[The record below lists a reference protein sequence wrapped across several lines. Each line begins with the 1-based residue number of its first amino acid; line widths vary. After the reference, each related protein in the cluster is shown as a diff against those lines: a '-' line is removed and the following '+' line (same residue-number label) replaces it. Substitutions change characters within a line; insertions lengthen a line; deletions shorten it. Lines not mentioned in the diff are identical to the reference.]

1 MSMMALIKG
10 RNGPSGFGYGS
21 TAEDVTAGL
30 DLTGKTILITGVT
43 SGLGKEAARVL
54 AMRGAHVIGTGRSSD
69 TARDILASFGPN
81 TTAIACELSEPS
93 SVRQAAAGIV
103 ALGRPLDAVIFN
115 AGIMALPKLQQKYGY
130 ELQFFTNH
138 MGHFM
143 LMQGLLPALA
153 ADARVVVVSS
163 TAHTGAPKG
172 GIQFDNLSGERG
184 YGAWSAYG
192 QAKIANL
199 LFAKEL
205 ARRFEG
211 TGRTA
216 NSLHPGVIITNLGR
230 HLNPVMKFGFGVASV
245 VMCKDVHEGAAT
257 ECYLAVNPGAAGING
272 QYFDNSNI
280 ATPRADGTD
289 AATAR
294 RLWDVSEEIAS
305 RFP

>member
-1 MSMMALIKG
+1 MSLLAAIKG
-10 RNGPSGFGYGS
+10 RRGANGFGFAS
-21 TAEDVTAGL
+21 TAEEVTDGL
-30 DLTGKTILITGVT
+30 DLSAKTILITGVT
-43 SGLGKEAARVL
+43 SGLGREAARVL
-54 AMRGAHVIGTGRSSD
+54 AARGAHVIGTGR
-69 TARDILASFGPN
+69 TAENTRGVLARFGAN
-81 TTAIACELSEPS
+81 VTAVACELSEPA
-93 SVRQAAAGIV
+93 SVRQAAAEI
-103 ALGRPLDAVIFN
+103 ASLGRPLDAVVFN
-115 AGIMALPKLQQKYGY
+115 AGIMGLPKLQRKHGY

-143 LMQGLLPALA
+143 LMQGLMATLA

-163 TAHTGAPKG
+163 TAHRGAPKG

-211 TGRTA
+211 TRRTA

-245 VMCKDVHEGAAT
+245 VMCKTVEQGAAT
-257 ECYLAVNPGAAGING
+257 ECYLAVNPDAAGING
-272 QYFDNSNI
+272 QYFDDCNI

-289 AATAR
+289 AETAR
-294 RLWDVSEEIAS
+294 RLWEVSEEIAA